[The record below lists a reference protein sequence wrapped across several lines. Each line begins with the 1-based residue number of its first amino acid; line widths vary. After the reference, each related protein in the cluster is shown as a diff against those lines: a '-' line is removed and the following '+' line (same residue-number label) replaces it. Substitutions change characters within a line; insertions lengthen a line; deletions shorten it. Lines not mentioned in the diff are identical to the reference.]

1 MIRKKISK
9 KELAMGSLIAIFIIF
24 ILTFYIWHHM
34 ESIRLGYEIG
44 RLEEKLSALREEVNK
59 LQTKKA
65 ALLALERVEKT
76 AKKNLKLTEP
86 KENQV
91 IYKEFNPLP

>member
-24 ILTFYIWHHM
+24 VLTFYIWNHM
-34 ESIRLGYEIG
+34 ESIRIGYEIG
-44 RLEEKLSALREEVNK
+44 RSEERLSALREEVNK

-76 AKKNLKLTEP
+76 AKKDLRLREP
-86 KENQV
+86 KENQI
-91 IYKEFNPLP
+91 IYKDYDPLP